1 MTTTD
6 EILHAV
12 HHATGATPAE
22 INADNRTNRIALARF
37 LAMHLYHATHPWS
50 SNQDAALAVGK
61 RDPGTGRHGL
71 MRAAYLLENDADF
84 RRAYDAASRELGLQ
98 PAENQPLAA
107 GEK

>member
-6 EILHAV
+6 EILAAV
-12 HHATGATPAE
+12 HHATGAKPTE
-22 INADNRTNRIALARF
+22 ITSDVRTARVSIARF

-71 MRAAYLLENDADF
+71 MRAAYLLDHDPDF
-84 RRAYDAASRELGLQ
+84 RRAYDAAARELGLQ
-98 PAENQPLAA
+98 PAKTSTAH
-107 GEK
+107 